1 MALVASSALAPS
13 VGAPA
18 LAKKLSSGLETL
30 ASDTDGTGALGAT
43 LALGVI
49 IGVTG
54 VLPCARMSAYTSCI
68 AAANASR
75 STVDAPR
82 EALATHN
89 CTESIGSA
97 ALDKNFTAPSTLTA
111 PFPSTSSVRKC
122 PKYFLR
128 SASVMGAAFT
138 VVALALAGVLG
149 DSTIPPPTLFPSPPA
164 PGVTNAAFGAS
175 ISRATSSKHS
185 PSSFADASRPV
196 PRVAAFQI
204 LLNAPS
210 LNPLGRK
217 NATACSPR
225 IVPCPLALAR
235 VQCALS
241 ASASRIVARKLS
253 GVQRSDDIRAAT
265 NASRVA
271 SRARVRVA
279 RGARRA
285 REGVFFR
292 SRDPRSNSDARSIV
306 TTDARRSVDCRAM
319 QREPRR
325 ATAATT
331 TVDRRTRRRRR
342 RARWDRS
349 AARGRNRGMRYKV
362 DDDGMG

>member
-1 MALVASSALAPS
+1 
-13 VGAPA
+13 
-18 LAKKLSSGLETL
+18 
-30 ASDTDGTGALGAT
+30 
-43 LALGVI
+43 
-49 IGVTG
+49 
-54 VLPCARMSAYTSCI
+54 
-68 AAANASR
+68 
-75 STVDAPR
+75 
-82 EALATHN
+82 
-89 CTESIGSA
+89 
-97 ALDKNFTAPSTLTA
+97 
-111 PFPSTSSVRKC
+111 
-122 PKYFLR
+122 
-128 SASVMGAAFT
+128 MGAAVT

-149 DSTIPPPTLFPSPPA
+149 DPPIPPPALFPSPPA
-164 PGVTNAAFGAS
+164 PGVANAAFGAS

-331 TVDRRTRRRRR
+331 TVDRRSAAAADAATRWDRGAARRAGIVGCDTKSTTTGWARRRRRGENGPDARARRRRRR
-342 RARWDRS
+342 RAREV
-349 AARGRNRGMRYKV
+349 ARNQRRRREGRNRRPSRRRARETRTHTVRRVCAREGRR
-362 DDDGMG
+362 

>member
-1 MALVASSALAPS
+1 M
-13 VGAPA
+13 
-18 LAKKLSSGLETL
+18 
-30 ASDTDGTGALGAT
+30 
-43 LALGVI
+43 
-49 IGVTG
+49 
-54 VLPCARMSAYTSCI
+54 CI
-68 AAANASR
+68 R
-75 STVDAPR
+75 
-82 EALATHN
+82 
-89 CTESIGSA
+89 
-97 ALDKNFTAPSTLTA
+97 
-111 PFPSTSSVRKC
+111 
-122 PKYFLR
+122 
-128 SASVMGAAFT
+128 
-138 VVALALAGVLG
+138 
-149 DSTIPPPTLFPSPPA
+149 DS
-164 PGVTNAAFGAS
+164 
-175 ISRATSSKHS
+175 
-185 PSSFADASRPV
+185 
-196 PRVAAFQI
+196 
-204 LLNAPS
+204 NAPS